1 MRRSCLAAAW
11 LNLTARRL
19 LQLKLDR
26 ELLAQQR
33 FAVDSPMDAS
43 ASLLLDGQ
51 TLQNLEVLRN
61 NTDGGTEGTLLALLN
76 QAVSPFGA
84 WTQSGL

>member
-1 MRRSCLAAAW
+1 
-11 LNLTARRL
+11 

-61 NTDGGTEGTLLALLN
+61 NTDGSTDGTLLALLN
-76 QAVSPFGA
+76 QAVSPFGILA
-84 WTQSGL
+84 LAS